1 MSEVPTAFLRERFLS
16 KKDKVAFISNGE
28 EITYLRLLDYI
39 DLFIKQI
46 KSAGIKSGD
55 VVLLVGD
62 YSVSSIAAL
71 LGLIESS
78 CIIVPLTP
86 ESKSSLSKKIEEVS
100 PDWEISCV
108 DKVDVSIKFIFKKS
122 QKPDLYSTILKRR
135 VPGLILFT
143 SGSSGVPKAVVH
155 DFSKLLEKFM
165 IVRPS
170 MITLN
175 FLLFDHW
182 GGLNTL
188 LHAVSNLCLVVF
200 PKSRNPQSVCELIEA
215 HRIELLPTTPSFLN
229 LLLISGA
236 HKKYDLSSLRL
247 ISYGAEPMPKS
258 TLNLLHKEFPDVD
271 LRQTYGMIELGVLR
285 SKSLSKDS
293 LWVKI
298 GGEGYRLRVVDG
310 ILQVRAES
318 AMIGY
323 INEPNPFTEDGYFIT
338 GDVVEQEGEW
348 LKILGRNS
356 DIINVGGQKVYPSEV
371 EAAILNSPLVED
383 VMVYGENYLLTGKI
397 VCADIVLSPEVSKS
411 DARLAILEE
420 CNQTLQK
427 YMIPMKIRFVD
438 GSLQTARLKRMR
450 TPK

>member
-1 MSEVPTAFLRERFLS
+1 
-16 KKDKVAFISNGE
+16 
-28 EITYLRLLDYI
+28 
-39 DLFIKQI
+39 
-46 KSAGIKSGD
+46 
-55 VVLLVGD
+55 
-62 YSVSSIAAL
+62 
-71 LGLIESS
+71 
-78 CIIVPLTP
+78 
-86 ESKSSLSKKIEEVS
+86 
-100 PDWEISCV
+100 
-108 DKVDVSIKFIFKKS
+108 
-122 QKPDLYSTILKRR
+122 
-135 VPGLILFT
+135 
-143 SGSSGVPKAVVH
+143 
-155 DFSKLLEKFM
+155 
-165 IVRPS
+165 
-170 MITLN
+170 
-175 FLLFDHW
+175 
-182 GGLNTL
+182 
-188 LHAVSNLCLVVF
+188 
-200 PKSRNPQSVCELIEA
+200 
-215 HRIELLPTTPSFLN
+215 
-229 LLLISGA
+229 
-236 HKKYDLSSLRL
+236 
-247 ISYGAEPMPKS
+247 MPKS

-411 DARLAILEE
+411 EARLAILEE